1 MVFSRAGVLGMLF
14 GVAFVVAFVAG
25 LLHEAPTESCAF
37 ERPREAVTV
46 VDVAYGVEPS
56 QLSALVRLEH
66 DERVIA
72 VDDRAVPND
81 LAAGAAIAERG
92 LGSGKFLDLTVGSAR
107 GTRRVLVLMH

>member
-14 GVAFVVAFVAG
+14 GVAFVVAFAAG
-25 LLHEAPTESCAF
+25 LLHEAPVEI
-37 ERPREAVTV
+37 ERQSGAVTV
-46 VDVAYGVEPS
+46 VDIARGVEPS
-56 QLSALVRLEH
+56 QLSTLVRLEH

-92 LGSGKFLDLTVGSAR
+92 VGSGRFLDLTVGSAR